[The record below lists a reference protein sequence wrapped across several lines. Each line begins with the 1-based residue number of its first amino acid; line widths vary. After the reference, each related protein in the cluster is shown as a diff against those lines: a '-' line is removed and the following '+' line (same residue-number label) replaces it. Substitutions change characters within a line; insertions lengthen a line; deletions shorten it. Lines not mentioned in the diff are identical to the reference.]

1 MIGHDLNRLLLSLA
15 IAALCAAPAAAQDN
29 TGKLNPVSP
38 SIIHTDMS
46 LPSGLQWI
54 LPVRSPK
61 LSPGR
66 VDARTLHM
74 LGLKPFF
81 LVGEDATSLEWLS
94 SNATRLTELG
104 AAGLVVDVTDAGS
117 LRRIQSLVP
126 ELTVMPVS
134 GDDIAERLQLSHY
147 PVLIT
152 ATALEQ

>member
-1 MIGHDLNRLLLSLA
+1 MIGHDLNRLLLSLG
-15 IAALCAAPAAAQDN
+15 IAALCAAPALAQDN
-29 TGKLNPVSP
+29 TGKLNLVSP
-38 SIIHTDMS
+38 SIIHTDIP
-46 LPSGLQWI
+46 LPSGLHWI

-61 LSPGR
+61 MSPGN
-66 VDARTLHM
+66 VEARTLHM
-74 LGLKPFF
+74 PGLKPFF
-81 LVGEDATSLEWLS
+81 LVGEDATSLGWLS
-94 SNATRLTELG
+94 SNANRLTELS

>member
-1 MIGHDLNRLLLSLA
+1 MIGHDLNRLLLSLG
-15 IAALCAAPAAAQDN
+15 IAALCAAPAAAQDH
-29 TGKLNPVSP
+29 TRKLNPVSP
-38 SIIHTDMS
+38 SIIHTDMP
-46 LPSGLQWI
+46 LLSGLHWI

-61 LSPGR
+61 LSPGN
-66 VDARTLHM
+66 VEARTLHM
-74 LGLKPFF
+74 PGLKPFF
-81 LVGEDATSLEWLS
+81 LVGEDATSVEWLS
-94 SNATRLTELG
+94 SNAARLTELG

-126 ELTVMPVS
+126 ELTIMPVS

>member
-1 MIGHDLNRLLLSLA
+1 MIGHDLNRLLLSLG
-15 IAALCAAPAAAQDN
+15 IAALCAAPAVAQDN
-29 TGKLNPVSP
+29 TGKLNLVSP
-38 SIIHTDMS
+38 SIIHTDMP
-46 LPSGLQWI
+46 LPSGLHWI

-61 LSPGR
+61 MSPGR
-66 VDARTLHM
+66 VEARALQM
-74 LGLKPFF
+74 PGLKPFF
-81 LVGEDATSLEWLS
+81 LVGEEASSLEWLTA
-94 SNATRLTELG
+94 NAERLTELG

-117 LRRIQSLVP
+117 LQHIQSLVP

>member
-1 MIGHDLNRLLLSLA
+1 MIGHDLNRLLLSLG

-29 TGKLNPVSP
+29 TGKLNPGSP
-38 SIIHTDMS
+38 LIIHTDMP
-46 LPSGLQWI
+46 LPSGLHWI

-61 LSPGR
+61 LSPGN
-66 VDARTLHM
+66 VEARTLHM
-74 LGLKPFF
+74 PGLRPFF
-81 LVGEDATSLEWLS
+81 LVGEDVTSLEWLS
-94 SNATRLTELG
+94 SNAERLTELG